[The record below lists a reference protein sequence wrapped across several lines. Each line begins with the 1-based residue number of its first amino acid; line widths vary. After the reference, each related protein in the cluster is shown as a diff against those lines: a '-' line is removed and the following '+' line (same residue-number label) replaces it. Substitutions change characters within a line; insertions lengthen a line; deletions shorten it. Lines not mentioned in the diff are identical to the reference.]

1 MPGRGSQ
8 YGDGMV
14 GLDPDRE
21 RVRAPGLRQR
31 TARGGV
37 INSVF
42 LLGLELLRLVR
53 GFVIAGVIAVAEFG
67 LYGILAS
74 FHGVLARLKEVGIG
88 DKFVQQS
95 DPDQERAFQE
105 ALTLEMAVNLILSVL
120 ICGLGPVLALT
131 FDEPRLI
138 PLSFALA
145 AVPPA
150 MGLQASLWVFYRRM
164 DFLRQ
169 RLLQSVDPI
178 VGFGVAVV
186 LAVAGFGVWSIVL
199 GIVAGVWST
208 ALSAV
213 LACPYKL
220 RPRWSSQTARAY
232 ASFSWPLLVAAAA
245 PLVIAPSTAF
255 VGFQA
260 VGMAG
265 VGAITLATSLVQ
277 YTNRADQIITGTI
290 YPAICAIQDRPARLV
305 EIYEK
310 TNRIVLIWALPV
322 GAFLLLFGPELVP
335 SLLGERWEGSVT
347 LVQAFGIMAAINQI
361 SYNWTAFYRARSET
375 RPMAV
380 YSGVGVVAHLAI
392 VLPALAIWGLDGLAA
407 SIVATTVITMT
418 VRLRY
423 AGRLFPEVGLPR
435 IAGRG
440 IAIAAVAAIAALGVG
455 AVGVEPLAARIG
467 VFCVA
472 LAAVAWVLEGALLR
486 ELAGYLR
493 SRAVQ
498 AQA

>member
-1 MPGRGSQ
+1 MPGRDSQ
-8 YGDGMV
+8 YGGGV
-14 GLDPDRE
+14 AGPDPDRE
-21 RVRAPGLRQR
+21 RVRAPGLRER

-67 LYGILAS
+67 LYGILGA
-74 FHGVLARLKEVGIG
+74 FHGVLARLKQVGIG
-88 DKFVQQS
+88 DKFVQQTG
-95 DPDQERAFQE
+95 PDQERAFQE
-105 ALTLEMAVNLILSVL
+105 ALTLEIGVNLILSVL
-120 ICGLGPVLALT
+120 ICALGPVLALT

-145 AVPPA
+145 TVPPA
-150 MGLQASLWVFYRRM
+150 MALQASLWVFYRRM

-178 VGFGVAVV
+178 VGFGVAVT
-186 LAVAGFGVWSIVL
+186 LAIAGMGVWSIVL
-199 GIVAGVWST
+199 GIIAGVWST

-213 LACPYKL
+213 LACPYRL
-220 RPRWSSQTARAY
+220 RLRWNPRTARTY
-232 ASFSWPLLVAAAA
+232 ASFSWPLLVAASA
-245 PLVIAPSTAF
+245 PLVIAPSTAL

-290 YPAICAIQDRPARLV
+290 YPAICAIQDRPDRLV
-305 EIYEK
+305 EVYEK
-310 TNRIVLIWALPV
+310 TNRIVLVWALPV
-322 GAFLLLFGPELVP
+322 GAFLLLFSPELLP
-335 SLLGERWEGSVT
+335 GLLGEKWEPAAP
-347 LVQAFGIMAAINQI
+347 LVQAFGMVAAINQI

-375 RPMAV
+375 RPIAV
-380 YSGVGVVAHLAI
+380 YAGVGVVLHLAI
-392 VLPALAIWGLDGLAA
+392 VLPALALWELDGLAV
-407 SIVATTVITMT
+407 SIVLTTALTMG

-423 AGRLFPEVGLPR
+423 AARLFPGVGLRP

-440 IAIAAVAAIAALGVG
+440 LAITAFAMAAALGAG
-455 AVGVEPLAARIG
+455 ALGVEALAVRIG
-467 VFCVA
+467 VFFVA

-486 ELAGYLR
+486 ELVGYLR
-493 SRAVQ
+493 RRA
-498 AQA
+498 A